1 MIFCER
7 IIKLILSKEVGL
19 LISALIKTLREKK
32 KKKKKET
39 QIKLREK
46 VRSVNLL
53 LATNKDYFL
62 WLLCDV
68 HRMEWL

>member
-32 KKKKKET
+32 KK
-39 QIKLREK
+39 R
-46 VRSVNLL
+46 N
-53 LATNKDYFL
+53 TNKIARKSTISEFIARYQ
-62 WLLCDV
+62 
-68 HRMEWL
+68 